1 MRNYDLILGDS
12 SEQIKNIADQS
23 IDLILTDPPYNLG
36 RYSTGN
42 IKMSWRKQFNND
54 VAEWDTTIFNPAEWL
69 DEFKRVLKPTGTIFA
84 FTSYNLIGQWH
95 QIFDPAFDT
104 FQFIAWHKC
113 LASGTL
119 LYSRTLQGDAPR
131 MLKDLVRME
140 PLEVK
145 LWNGKKWTQVL
156 SWDTAQPGSEGLAV
170 EFRSGEKVT
179 ATREHRWPTTRG
191 LVATE
196 DLRIGDIVETTC
208 LPEPDAPDMPALL
221 PDEDIGWLIGMYLAE
236 GNIGTDGDTVFFAGN
251 MKETK
256 RFARIARI
264 ARALGA
270 TSDTKSYTNGGGVT
284 TIVWGRIFV
293 EVIKKYVDG
302 NTAKTKHLRVTC
314 WRRSNLFL
322 RSLLDGYLEGDG
334 NYDCPNDR
342 WRLSF
347 CRNDA
352 LASDIRV
359 LCARLG
365 YHLTLKA
372 ADGRMRGVMF
382 PKYMGT
388 IRMWNNRHVN
398 ERHRSEVVAIS
409 STHCEVFYDV
419 TVEDEPHTFA
429 LASGILTHNT
439 NPPPKLRRAGFLNS
453 CELIICAW
461 NKGHTWNFTKQKEMH
476 NFIESPICMGKER
489 LKNPVHPTQK
499 PIKVLSHLVK
509 LATNPGDLVFDPF
522 MGVGSSGVAALQL
535 ERRFIGIEIDP
546 VYFRAAEK
554 RIEGATL
561 MPEPLSEAKDAE
573 DSADSEG
580 TEDITD
586 KVSSL
591 IFTETQRLTDGWP

>member
-1 MRNYDLILGDS
+1 LSEYELILGDS
-12 SEQIKNIADQS
+12 FEHIKTIPAHS

-42 IKMSWRKQFNND
+42 IKMSWRKDFNND
-54 VAEWDTTIFNPAEWL
+54 VAEWDTTIFNPADWL
-69 DEFKRVLKPTGTIFA
+69 DEFRRILKPSGNIFA
-84 FTSYNLIGQWH
+84 FTSYNLLGQWH
-95 QIFDPAFDT
+95 QTFDPVFDT
-104 FQFIAWHKC
+104 FQFMCWHKC
-113 LASGTL
+113 LASATL
-119 LYSRTLQGDAPR
+119 LYSRTPQGDAPR

-140 PLEVK
+140 PHEVK

-156 SWDTAQPGSEGLAV
+156 SWDAAQPGSVGLAV

-179 ATREHRWPTTRG
+179 ATREHRWPTARG

-196 DLRIGDIVETTC
+196 DLRIGDIVEATC

-236 GNIGTDGDTVFFAGN
+236 GNIGTDEDTVFFAGHK
-251 MKETK
+251 KEVQ
-256 RFARIARI
+256 RFARIDKLAL
-264 ARALGA
+264 ALGA
-270 TSDTKSYTNGGGVT
+270 TSDTKSYTDGDGVT
-284 TIVWGRIFV
+284 TIVWGKIFV
-293 EVIKKYVDG
+293 EVLKKYVDG

-322 RSLLDGYLEGDG
+322 KALLDGYLEGDG
-334 NYDCPNDR
+334 NYDCSNDR

-352 LASDIRV
+352 FAKNIRT

-372 ADGRMRGVMF
+372 ADGRMHGVTF

-388 IRMWNNRHVN
+388 IRMWSNGHVN
-398 ERHRSEVVAIS
+398 ERHRNEVVGIS
-409 STHCEVFYDV
+409 STSCEVFYDV

-461 NKGHTWNFTKQKEMH
+461 NKGHTWNFTNQKDMH
-476 NFIESPICMGKER
+476 NFIESPICMGRER
-489 LKNPVHPTQK
+489 MKNPVHPTQK
-499 PIKVLSHLVK
+499 PVKVLNHLVR
-509 LATNPGDLVFDPF
+509 LATKPGDVIFDPF
-522 MGVGSSGVAALQL
+522 MGVGSTGVSALQL
-535 ERRFIGIEIDP
+535 GRRFIGIEIDTD
-546 VYFRAAEK
+546 YFQAASK
-554 RIEGATL
+554 RLEATTTRLFNDDVEVIEEDLTEERNNDLMSGIGDEPTL
-561 MPEPLSEAKDAE
+561 
-573 DSADSEG
+573 
-580 TEDITD
+580 
-586 KVSSL
+586 
-591 IFTETQRLTDGWP
+591 FTAL